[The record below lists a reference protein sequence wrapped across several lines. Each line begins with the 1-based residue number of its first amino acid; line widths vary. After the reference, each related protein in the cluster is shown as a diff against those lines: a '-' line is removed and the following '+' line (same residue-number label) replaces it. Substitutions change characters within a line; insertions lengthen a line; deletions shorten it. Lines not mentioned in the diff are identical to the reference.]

1 LDGVAD
7 TAPQH
12 PFGRNNLGNLQLIEG
27 ILRIAIAR

>member
-12 PFGRNNLGNLQLIEG
+12 PFGPEQSGNLQLIEG
-27 ILRIAIAR
+27 ILRIAIVR